1 MKDKTSDETEETV
14 LHRFHKAYFYLY
26 YTINLKGSDIPR
38 IPYLDRY
45 TPTVY
50 TYTCKG
56 FSLNKEG

>member
-1 MKDKTSDETEETV
+1 MKDKKLEKPRRTSFIT
-14 LHRFHKAYFYLY
+14 FMKGISLY
-26 YTINLKGSDIPR
+26 YTINLKGLDVPR
-38 IPYLDRY
+38 IRYLDRY